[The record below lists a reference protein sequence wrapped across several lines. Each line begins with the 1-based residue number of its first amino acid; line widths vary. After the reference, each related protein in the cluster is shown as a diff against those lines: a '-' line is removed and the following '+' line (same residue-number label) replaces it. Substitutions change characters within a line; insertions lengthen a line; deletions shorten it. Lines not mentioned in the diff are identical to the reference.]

1 MLNKYNSIQN
11 KRNKESKISI
21 STRQF
26 FSDAKPFKLNLS
38 CVLLS
43 FALKNHLRLSLLQKN
58 RYTFEPLFLV
68 ERIDMVLGTKCDL
81 TEC

>member
-1 MLNKYNSIQN
+1 M
-11 KRNKESKISI
+11 
-21 STRQF
+21 
-26 FSDAKPFKLNLS
+26 
-38 CVLLS
+38 LLS

-81 TEC
+81 TGCWLRSSLSKVAILGTLSNILKVNGLGYSLPVSNYF

>member
-1 MLNKYNSIQN
+1 M
-11 KRNKESKISI
+11 
-21 STRQF
+21 
-26 FSDAKPFKLNLS
+26 
-38 CVLLS
+38 LLS

-81 TEC
+81 TECWMRSSLSNVASLGTLSNILKVNGLGYSLSVSNYF